1 MLHNQSVQLPSRR
14 VAVTGLLLTAMVI
27 AAALLAGLRFRPSL
41 AVAASPEAVI
51 WYRCTPA
58 NVASYVTRIHVKCTV
73 AASGGIQYFA
83 YPTRE
88 TANASRFLSIL
99 TTAAVAGKQ
108 VDILYDP
115 ADTSGASYGCGVS
128 DCRPITGVALLP

>member
-1 MLHNQSVQLPSRR
+1 MSHNQLTQLTSRKA
-14 VAVTGLLLTAMVI
+14 AVVGVLLATLVI
-27 AAALLAGLRFRPSL
+27 AAALLAGLRFQQSL
-41 AVAASPEAVI
+41 AVAAAPEAMI

-58 NVASYVTRIHVKCTV
+58 NVASFTTRIHVKCTV

-83 YPTRE
+83 YPARE
-88 TANASRFLSIL
+88 TANASRFLSLL

-115 ADTSGASYGCGVS
+115 ADTSGASYGCGTS
-128 DCRPITGVALLP
+128 DCRPIVGVALLP